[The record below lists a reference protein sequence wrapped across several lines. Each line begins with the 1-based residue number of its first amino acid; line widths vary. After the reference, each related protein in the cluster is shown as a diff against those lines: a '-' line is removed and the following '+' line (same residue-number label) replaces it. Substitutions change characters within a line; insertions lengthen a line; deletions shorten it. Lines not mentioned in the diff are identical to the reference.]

1 MADASVAAI
10 TPSMTYKELKDA
22 LLRAGVSSEELFGAA
37 DKLALL
43 EVVKRHGLNNSAVP
57 ADTVVA
63 SEAASASLSSTV
75 LMWMHKRKY
84 PAVAHKKRAID
95 QKYYNEAMELKARED
110 ARLAQEKAEEDRRRE
125 QEAKVEAGSLAM
137 NARTANATTTASAA
151 AQRRLE
157 SSRNRVPEQRLKLSA
172 AAAVVDVVSPPKEI
186 ATPTADSAL
195 TVDMRRAGALAIGGH
210 GSSSEHNL
218 FSKMSR
224 QRRSH
229 KRRRRELPP

>member
-1 MADASVAAI
+1 MADANVATI

-43 EVVKRHGLNNSAVP
+43 EVAKRHGLNNSAVP

-63 SEAASASLSSTV
+63 SEAASALTASLSS
-75 LMWMHKRKY
+75 
-84 PAVAHKKRAID
+84 
-95 QKYYNEAMELKARED
+95 
-110 ARLAQEKAEEDRRRE
+110 
-125 QEAKVEAGSLAM
+125 SLAV

-172 AAAVVDVVSPPKEI
+172 AAAVVDVVSPPEEI
-186 ATPTADSAL
+186 ATPPTDSASTAD
-195 TVDMRRAGALAIGGH
+195 TRRAGALAIGGH
-210 GSSSEHNL
+210 AL
-218 FSKMSR
+218 FGRQPSLEYESAEAQR
-224 QRRSH
+224 QRRPLDRGVLRSY
-229 KRRRRELPP
+229 RVS